1 MSHQLSV
8 NLTGD
13 LDVRRDSATGSG
25 GPTDVGQGFRLQI
38 SDRARAADSEISQ
51 KAAPIDASGAPVPLP
66 YPTTLEGRLL
76 LLTVLDGGPFDVS
89 VTHSTQGATV
99 YPVRSTILI
108 EPSDDEYITAIAI
121 NSGVGTI
128 EWIVTGTEV

>member
-1 MSHQLSV
+1 MAQKLSV

-13 LDVRRDSATGSG
+13 LDVKRDSATCPG
-25 GPTDVGQGFRLQI
+25 GTDDVGTGFKLQI
-38 SDRARAADSEISQ
+38 SDRAKSADSEISQ
-51 KAAPIDASGAPVPLP
+51 KAAPIDATGGPVSLP
-66 YPTTLEGRLL
+66 YPANLEGRLF
-76 LLTVLDGGPFDVS
+76 LLTVLEGGPFDVA

-99 YPVRSTILI
+99 YPVKSTILI

-128 EWIVTGTEV
+128 EWIVSGTEV